1 VDNDKKTAIVAVTII
16 IIIINESKVNL
27 LWNQQVKTKR
37 TIPNNKPDI
46 KIRENGIIT
55 CMLPED
61 SVSGNRNV
69 IKKSKKKFNNIKTLK
84 YKHSVCGM

>member
-1 VDNDKKTAIVAVTII
+1 MDNDKKTAIVAVTIK
-16 IIIINESKVNL
+16 IIINESKGNL
-27 LWNQQVKTKR
+27 LWNQQVTTKR

-46 KIRENGIIT
+46 RIRENGIIT
-55 CMLPED
+55 CMLTED

-69 IKKSKKKFNNIKTLK
+69 IKEQKKFNNIKTLQ